1 MLHAPS
7 MNDSDPHQSMG
18 HLQGGA
24 ESDASRKEP
33 PKTYT
38 AAAVALHGCR
48 NSYFHHARLSLSS
61 VSHSGRVLLLGIL
74 VGFSCWYLCFTSS
87 NRAVRRCCCCAGR
100 DCGREM
106 HSRQGR
112 SRTANT
118 SIKTSESTLL
128 HPHIPPH
135 GGPAVWRQLEGNGVV
150 VSIGRTWTHFSRRF
164 ASNARGLNTNTS
176 HGIRVAISMMP
187 PGRTASTRNTRLV
200 SITLF
205 AVGFGIWWR
214 RRPASCSIKFDR

>member
-1 MLHAPS
+1 
-7 MNDSDPHQSMG
+7 MG
-18 HLQGGA
+18 HLQGEA
-24 ESDASRKEP
+24 ESDASRKQP
-33 PKTYT
+33 PKIYA
-38 AAAVALHGCR
+38 AAAVAL
-48 NSYFHHARLSLSS
+48 FHHARLSLSS
-61 VSHSGRVLLLGIL
+61 VSHFGRVLLLGIL
-74 VGFSCWYLCFTSS
+74 DGFSCWYLCFTSS

-187 PGRTASTRNTRLV
+187 PGRTASTRNTPPCKYYLV
-200 SITLF
+200 RSVFWDMVAT
-205 AVGFGIWWR
+205 
-214 RRPASCSIKFDR
+214 ASCELFDQVRSLNFHVHRG